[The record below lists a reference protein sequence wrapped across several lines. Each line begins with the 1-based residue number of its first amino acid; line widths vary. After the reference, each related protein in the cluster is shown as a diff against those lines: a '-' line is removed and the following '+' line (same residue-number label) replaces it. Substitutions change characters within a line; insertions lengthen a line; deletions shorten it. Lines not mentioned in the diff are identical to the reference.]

1 MSMSM
6 TQAGN
11 RTMAA
16 ALCILGY
23 AVLIGFVDNFVREI
37 ALIGGLWQFQLMRS
51 LMAAAMMG
59 LLALPLALR
68 LRPVNFRAVAARSLA
83 HGTGILI
90 YFGSLGFLSVAQAS
104 AGLFAAPI
112 FVLLLARF
120 YGHRIG
126 MARLLAAL
134 VGFVGVLMVLQPG
147 AQSDLDWRSLVPLAA
162 GAFYALGNVAT
173 REWCAQESAATL
185 TLGFFIVLGLAGVL
199 GLAVLAILAP
209 PVPEG
214 AAGFLTRG
222 WLWPGPAFLGWTL
235 LQAVGSMLAIALLVT
250 GYQIAEA
257 SRVTIFEYVLLP
269 VVAGWS
275 YLLWQE
281 PLSLSAAIGIVLIIG
296 AGALMVLR
304 SR

>member
-1 MSMSM
+1 MSM

-11 RTMAA
+11 RTLAA

-51 LMAAAMMG
+51 AMAAAMMG

-126 MARLLAAL
+126 VLRLLAAL

-185 TLGFFIVLGLAGVL
+185 TLGFFIVLGLAGAL
-199 GLAVLAILAP
+199 GLAVLAVTAP

-222 WLWPGPAFLGWTL
+222 WLWPSPAFLGWTL